1 MLFKNK
7 KILQNIYVILIVA
20 LLLTLYELTMFY
32 FNLIPVVREKVNGL
46 FTNEL
51 ILKSKNNL
59 FLDILKTYKQ
69 REDLLLQKI
78 NYYTIIRSII
88 LILII
93 LLLIFIVNKY
103 VKFDTYILKVSLFT
117 MALLFVFQYIFY
129 NYSISYKYID
139 SNSNLELFYY
149 IIKNI

>member
-7 KILQNIYVILIVA
+7 KVLQNIYVILIVA

-32 FNLIPVVREKVNGL
+32 LNLIPVVREKVNGL

-117 MALLFVFQYIFY
+117 MVLLFVFQYIFY